1 MNQGTPVLLTKIKT
15 RDGITLD
22 GIYVPPKRKGETA
35 LIWIH
40 GLSSRF
46 SSGQELI
53 KELSLRCQKSGI
65 GYFKFN
71 TRGHDAVNH
80 DGHGNKKLQGG
91 GFEKFEE
98 CVLDIH
104 AMAGLAK
111 ALGYHNIFLV
121 GHSTGA
127 NKALYYL
134 YRTKTPRIKGLM
146 LIGPISDIVAMKK
159 LIGEKRLNQELRIA
173 KLLKKQGRGNIM
185 PLSSNRL
192 NTAERFTSLYRTGES
207 EDVFPYHNQLAK
219 WKELQSIRTP
229 MAVIVGSSDKHL
241 DRPAKKLIDIFREKA
256 IKTKSFSGF
265 VITGANH
272 GFTKK
277 EKGLART
284 IMNWIKEISK

>member
-15 RDGITLD
+15 RDGITLE
-22 GIYVPPKRKGETA
+22 GIYVPPKRKGKTA

-53 KELSLRCQKSGI
+53 KELSSYCRKLGI

-71 TRGHDAVNH
+71 TRGHDVVNR
-80 DGHGNKKLQGG
+80 DGYGNKKLQGG

-98 CVLDIH
+98 CVLDIR

-111 ALGYHNIFLV
+111 TLGYHNIFLA

-127 NKALYYL
+127 NKVLYYL
-134 YRTKTPRIKGLM
+134 YRTKNRKIKGLI
-146 LIGPISDIVAMKK
+146 LIGPISDIVAMRK
-159 LIGEKRLNQELRIA
+159 LIGVKRLNQDIRTA
-173 KLLKKQGRGNIM
+173 KLLKKQRRRNIM
-185 PLSSNRL
+185 PFSSDRL
-192 NTAERFTSLYRTGES
+192 NTPERFTNLYHPGES
-207 EDVFPYHNQLAK
+207 EDVFPYHDQLAK

-229 MAVIVGSSDKHL
+229 IAIIVGSSDKHL
-241 DRPAKKLIDIFREKA
+241 DRSAKKLIDIFRERA
-256 IKTKSFSGF
+256 IKTKSFFGF
-265 VITGANH
+265 VIKGANH

-277 EKGLART
+277 EKELAKVIADWLKKT
-284 IMNWIKEISK
+284 H